1 MTLKSDPKFKKN
13 WLVVSN
19 MTCGILWIL
28 TQTLKSPKI
37 LLQWTILSKVYEVWA
52 KNTEELSFMALNSD
66 EKFE

>member
-13 WLVVSN
+13 WFVVSN
-19 MTCGILWIL
+19 MTWGILWIL

-37 LLQWTILSKVYEVWA
+37 LLQWAILSKVYEVWA

>member
-19 MTCGILWIL
+19 MTWGILWIL

-52 KNTEELSFMALNSD
+52 KNTEELSVMALNSD

>member
-19 MTCGILWIL
+19 MTWGILWIL

-37 LLQWTILSKVYEVWA
+37 LLQWAILSKVYEVWA

>member
-19 MTCGILWIL
+19 MTWGILWIL